1 MQATVLEAP
10 IQRLAEV
17 GEISIAFEIEGGT
30 KDYDRYEGNHP
41 ADWARRL
48 DVSNWGL
55 FFAEA
60 KGKRV
65 GAAVLRLPE
74 PGLAELWDLRVA
86 PEWRRQGVGRAL
98 LRAAEEWAATQG
110 CDRLR
115 VETQDVNVAACRFY
129 ESHGFELR
137 ATNHGAYPECPQET
151 QLLWYKEPV
160 AKDGRRGAT

>member
-1 MQATVLEAP
+1 VEATVVEAS

-17 GEISIAFEIEGGT
+17 GGISIAFETEGGT
-30 KDYDRYEGNHP
+30 KDYDRYAGNRP
-41 ADWARRL
+41 ADWANRF
-48 DVSNWGL
+48 DTSDWGL
-55 FFAEA
+55 FFAESE
-60 KGKRV
+60 GEGV

-86 PEWRRQGVGRAL
+86 PECRGQGVGTAL
-98 LRAAEEWAATQG
+98 LAAAEEWSSARG

-137 ATNHGAYPECPQET
+137 ERKPGAYPECPNEV
-151 QLLWYKEPV
+151 QLLWYKDLQE
-160 AKDGRRGAT
+160 RRDAS